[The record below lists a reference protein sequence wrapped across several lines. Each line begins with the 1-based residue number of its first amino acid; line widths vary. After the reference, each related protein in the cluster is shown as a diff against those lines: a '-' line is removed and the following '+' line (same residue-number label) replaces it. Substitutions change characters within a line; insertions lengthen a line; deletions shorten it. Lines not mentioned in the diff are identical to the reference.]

1 MFKLQ
6 LFDKKTS
13 LSICTDTWEF
23 EILFQIECVM
33 YISNLTLDE
42 FNIVS
47 FEESE
52 WLSFTIHYESF
63 HCTNLQ
69 KSESH
74 LSRKSHS
81 DLIRVVYSIL
91 MVDFYFW
98 GVMFEVSCLRYHAV
112 EVYKTLLQWGSWR
125 NNAVV
130 ILSNWSVRREL
141 SVINQW

>member
-1 MFKLQ
+1 MSSNLNSFDSCSSFNYLIKKHHWVFVPIIFKYTVV
-6 LFDKKTS
+6 F
-13 LSICTDTWEF
+13 EF

-33 YISNLTLDE
+33 CISNLTLDE

-74 LSRKSHS
+74 LFRKSHS
-81 DLIRVVYSIL
+81 DLIRVVYWIL
-91 MVDFYFW
+91 MVDFYVW
-98 GVMFEVSCLRYHAV
+98 GVMFELSCCWG
-112 EVYKTLLQWGSWR
+112 LQNLAAMR
-125 NNAVV
+125 F
-130 ILSNWSVRREL
+130 LEE
-141 SVINQW
+141 